1 MCVRFAQVDLS
12 EAPVNGGA
20 SVESVLVLRVQ
31 RCAPRE
37 NGGAFALRDG
47 MVSPSTSR

>member
-1 MCVRFAQVDLS
+1 MCVRFAQVDRS

-37 NGGAFALRDG
+37 NRGAFALRDG
-47 MVSPSTSR
+47 MVAT

>member
-1 MCVRFAQVDLS
+1 MCVRFAQVDRS

-31 RCAPRE
+31 RCAPLE

-47 MVSPSTSR
+47 PVLVGEQ

>member
-1 MCVRFAQVDLS
+1 MCVRFAQVDRS

-20 SVESVLVLRVQ
+20 SVESVLVLREQ

-37 NGGAFALRDG
+37 NGGTLALRDG
-47 MVSPSTSR
+47 TVGPI